1 MMAPSHCLSWCFLI
15 RSVLL
20 VWVFLHDVEA
30 SVKNSVIH
38 KKVGD
43 TVELSSG
50 LSTEGVTVAQ
60 WKYGR
65 IKLTE
70 KSGVVSG
77 NHQFQSRLEFNPTDF
92 SLTVKKLT
100 LQDSGD
106 FSFISDV
113 NNTQRPTVTITLKVH
128 EPITE
133 QPILTSR
140 SIQTFLNGSCVVLLE
155 CKAACNVSYSITVG
169 NQTYNEA
176 SLQYIIRAQDGG
188 TTFSCTVANV
198 VSQQSASTPVTCD
211 SSENAEGYLMMI
223 LIGAG
228 GLLVIIIIS
237 VAVGC
242 CCCRRRHEGSDS
254 NELTVY
260 ADISDVIDKTQSD
273 LKPCSLYETIDNLPH
288 IVPNGP
294 QTVYDRIQLNRFK
307 KMSVSP
313 YQEVS

>member
-43 TVELSSG
+43 TVKLSSG
-50 LSTEGVTVAQ
+50 LSTEGVTFAQ
-60 WKYGR
+60 WKYGNK
-65 IKLTE
+65 KLAE
-70 KSGVVSG
+70 KSGLVSG
-77 NHQFQSRLEFNPTDF
+77 NHQFQSRLEFNHTDF

-113 NNTQRPTVTITLKVH
+113 NNKQRPTVTITLKVH

-155 CKAACNVSYSITVG
+155 CKAASNVSYSITVG
-169 NQTYNEA
+169 NQTYNE
-176 SLQYIIRAQDGG
+176 SRLQYIIRAQDGG

-198 VSQQSASTPVTCD
+198 VSQKSASKTVTCEEGSTKIILIVRLFIGILIIFLLVLVLHFTNSKEILCNRR
-211 SSENAEGYLMMI
+211 SSEDVGQGEG
-223 LIGAG
+223 GPADK
-228 GLLVIIIIS
+228 
-237 VAVGC
+237 C
-242 CCCRRRHEGSDS
+242 S
-254 NELTVY
+254 N
-260 ADISDVIDKTQSD
+260 
-273 LKPCSLYETIDNLPH
+273 
-288 IVPNGP
+288 
-294 QTVYDRIQLNRFK
+294 
-307 KMSVSP
+307 
-313 YQEVS
+313 